1 MNGFRRTFGSGRG
14 DGGEGEGTHW
24 LSVSDL
30 MAGLMVIFLFLAIAY
45 MQEVRRDRDQM
56 TEIAQTYQETKS
68 RIYQALLD
76 EFADDL
82 TRWDAGVD
90 SVRLA
95 FEFRSPEVLF
105 EQGQSAIRPRF
116 EEILADFFP
125 RYVATVEP
133 YRAAIDE
140 VRIEGHTSSD
150 WTGVDDEARA
160 YFLNMELSQGR
171 TQSVLSYAHDLPGV
185 GGKRDWIRSTF
196 AAVGFSSSRP
206 VLDAGGEEDT
216 ERSRRVTFRIIT
228 NAERQIQRILARED
242 G

>member
-1 MNGFRRTFGSGRG
+1 MDGFGRIFGPGRG
-14 DGGEGEGTHW
+14 GGGDGEGTHW

-45 MQEVRRDRDQM
+45 MQEVRHDRDQM
-56 TEIAQTYQETKS
+56 EAVAQTYQETKS
-68 RIYQALLD
+68 RIYAALLD

-90 SVRLA
+90 SLRLA

-105 EQGQSAIRPRF
+105 EHGQSAIRPRF
-116 EEILADFFP
+116 EEILEDFFP

-133 YRAAIDE
+133 YRGVIEE

-150 WTGVDDEARA
+150 WSGVDDAAGA

-171 TQSVLSYAHDLPGV
+171 TQSVLSFAHDLPAV
-185 GGKRDWIRSTF
+185 GGNRDWIRSTF

-206 VLDAGGEEDT
+206 VLGAGGREDT

-228 NAERQIQRILARED
+228 NAERQIERILARE
-242 G
+242 GG